1 MGKRGVVVIDLAEE
15 TDTMEKKETK
25 KEVRKED
32 HACRCE
38 VCHCAGE
45 VPKGYEGRAIKY
57 DQSLILLPH
66 AYVELWDRWNSGRKL
81 S

>member
-1 MGKRGVVVIDLAEE
+1 MGKRGVVVIDLAGEE
-15 TDTMEKKETK
+15 DVTERKEERKET
-25 KEVRKED
+25 RKDD

-38 VCHCAGE
+38 VCHCGTDT
-45 VPKGYEGRAIKY
+45 PRGYEGRAIKY

-66 AYVELWDRWNSGRKL
+66 AYVELWERWNSGRKL